1 MKLIKFGVEDREL
14 YSQCLALRDAI
25 LRKPHGRSVYDDD
38 LELEKGNSL
47 FGIVED
53 GKLIA
58 TATVIDEGE
67 GHAFIKSVAVE
78 PSLQG
83 GGHGSALMKYLLDDL
98 RARGFI
104 DAKLKARETAIDFYL
119 KCGLVIASE
128 KFYNEKIKMD
138 SAYMEYVF

>member
-1 MKLIKFGVEDREL
+1 MELIKYGVENEEL

-38 LELEKGNSL
+38 LELEVGNSL
-47 FGIVED
+47 YGIVDD
-53 GKLIA
+53 GVLIA

-67 GHAFIKSVAVE
+67 GRAFIKSVAVKPE
-78 PSLQG
+78 LQG

-98 RARGFI
+98 RARGFV

-138 SAYMEYVF
+138 SAYMEYIF